1 MRVVFHVPVFARRI
15 VGVGLEE
22 GRGARAQSPVGED
35 LDPVAEQRWR
45 GWIGW
50 LRFGSS

>member
-1 MRVVFHVPVFARRI
+1 MFPFPVFARRV

-35 LDPVAEQRWR
+35 LDPVAE
-45 GWIGW
+45 
-50 LRFGSS
+50 